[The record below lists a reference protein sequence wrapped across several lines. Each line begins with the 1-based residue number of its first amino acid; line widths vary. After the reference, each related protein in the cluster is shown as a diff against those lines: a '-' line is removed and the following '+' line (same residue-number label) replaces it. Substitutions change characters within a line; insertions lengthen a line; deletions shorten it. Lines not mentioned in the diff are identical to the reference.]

1 MQKLAE
7 YEEENKKIA
16 QMHDVL
22 QEQTDRF
29 NLEKENFDRR
39 AMAVKEQGEH
49 DQLDSEK
56 IGFFKA
62 NKERIRE
69 EMKRLKV
76 GLEEERVQLTEDRVK
91 LEIFKNE
98 LKTKQKAIETMRYE
112 YIKAT
117 SQENMMHFADQAKD
131 LGAYKLH
138 QQANTESYFTAKQ
151 LYPMSSPSASPSPQ
165 PGGTALYH
173 LANRQTRFNYND
185 YMKGLNDKLSLT
197 APNTGNLVGT
207 GF

>member
-1 MQKLAE
+1 MDNTERDLRLKLEHVESQSRELGLQERDYLQRLAE
-7 YEEENKKIA
+7 YEEENKKIL
-16 QMHDVL
+16 MMYELL

-76 GLEEERVQLTEDRVK
+76 GLEEEHIQLTEDRVK

-98 LKTKQKAIETMRYE
+98 LKTK
-112 YIKAT
+112 
-117 SQENMMHFADQAKD
+117 
-131 LGAYKLH
+131 
-138 QQANTESYFTAKQ
+138 
-151 LYPMSSPSASPSPQ
+151 
-165 PGGTALYH
+165 
-173 LANRQTRFNYND
+173 
-185 YMKGLNDKLSLT
+185 
-197 APNTGNLVGT
+197 
-207 GF
+207 